1 MSALQ
6 VGKTTYSIVDF
17 LEWQRQGTLDLQP
30 FYQRRSVWNPRVKSL
45 LIDSLLR
52 GFPLPLVF
60 LHNRLDVQ
68 TSGTV
73 RQVVDG
79 QQRLRTILSFIDID
93 SVPDVTDWDRFTV
106 LKSHNRE
113 YAGLGF
119 NQLPSDVQSLIL
131 QTQLSVNVLPSD
143 IDDVTVLTIFQRMNS
158 TGFKLND
165 QEIRN
170 ATYFGD
176 FKESSF
182 DLAYEQNQRWVNW
195 GIFTRQDVAQMKEV
209 ELTSDLMGYLLNG
222 ITARSKAVIDRLY
235 RTNDEAFAGRDDV
248 EAVFRATFEKL
259 EDIYGETG
267 SRSTLRRFRTTA
279 WFYVV
284 FAVASGQYSPEFSS
298 EKIVAAMEQTELD
311 IRGENADEDLLPVL
325 RGATADKASR
335 QGRFDFLLSRTT

>member
-1 MSALQ
+1 MNALQ
-6 VGKTTYSIVDF
+6 VGKTTYTIVDF

-79 QQRLRTILSFIDID
+79 QQRLRTILSYIDID
-93 SVPDVTDWDRFTV
+93 SLPPGTVDDWDRFTV
-106 LKSHNRE
+106 IRAHNRE
-113 YAGLGF
+113 YAGLSF
-119 NQLPSDVQSLIL
+119 QQLPSDIQGLLL

-176 FKESSF
+176 FKESAYA
-182 DLAYEQNQRWVNW
+182 LAYAQNQRWVNW

-209 ELTSDLMGYLLNG
+209 ELTSDLMGYLMNG
-222 ITARSKAVIDRLY
+222 VTARSKAAIDRLY
-235 RTNDEAFAGRDDV
+235 KANDEVFEAREDV
-248 EAVFRATFEKL
+248 EDAFRDTFEKL
-259 EDIYGETG
+259 EQIYGDGG

-279 WFYVV
+279 WLYVV
-284 FAVASGQYSPEFSS
+284 FAVASADLRAEQ
-298 EKIVAAMEQTELD
+298 IVAGMEQTELD

-325 RGATADKASR
+325 RGATADRASR
-335 QGRFDFLLSRTT
+335 QARLDFLISRCV